1 MRWLGERL
9 KFPFIISTRF
19 KIKDER
25 IARGFCLDRRI
36 CTTVQLEIPHTS
48 YASAIRALCNNCYNA
63 ADNNNNDD
71 GSCF

>member
-25 IARGFCLDRRI
+25 IARGFI
-36 CTTVQLEIPHTS
+36 CTGVQLKIPHTS
-48 YASAIRALCNNCYNA
+48 YASVIRALCNNCYNA